1 MTAFLIVAGMLFVAA
16 AAWWWPWLDRFAD
29 ELEHPDAYPTG
40 GGASIAL
47 KPKPTPTP
55 PDAPSR
61 RGVYLA
67 DIVWWD
73 APIGRAV
80 HDHIYGGKR

>member
-29 ELEHPDAYPTG
+29 ELEQD
-40 GGASIAL
+40 
-47 KPKPTPTP
+47 
-55 PDAPSR
+55 D
-61 RGVYLA
+61 VA

-80 HDHIYGGKR
+80 HDRIYGGKR